1 MRLVRRRSLVRAI
14 TSVGVAAIITL
25 ARSTSSAH
33 TNTTQVT
40 WAVDVAPIV
49 RERCAG
55 CHRANGF
62 GPMPLTTYDEAK
74 RWAATIRDE
83 VLSGRMPPWFA
94 APGFGNFSNDASLT
108 PVEIEMLARWAN
120 GGAPAGPDS
129 VATPSAAAN
138 GARTSAL
145 RVQFSSVNVAGA
157 STERFEL
164 PLDLKGDRWVTGW
177 EFQPGNATVVEHA
190 SIAVAP
196 AGTPLGSWTPLD
208 GAITFPPHVGQRL
221 PHASRLS
228 VDVRYRKTA
237 EPQIDRSSL
246 TLFLGAQS
254 SRELRHRLLACGAE
268 RIDNTISI
276 VAVNPRASAAG
287 ESVEVVAR
295 HRDAAIEPLAVV
307 KRWEPAYPITYR
319 MRAPVRVER
328 GSRLEIRSSAAGCGA
343 VIDYFVTPAS

>member
-14 TSVGVAAIITL
+14 TLVGVAAIITL

-145 RVQFSSVNVAGA
+145 RVQFPSVNVAGA

-190 SIAVAP
+190 SIAVA
-196 AGTPLGSWTPLD
+196 ARVAAFGRRAVQKNS
-208 GAITFPPHVGQRL
+208 GA
-221 PHASRLS
+221 A
-228 VDVRYRKTA
+228 
-237 EPQIDRSSL
+237 DRSKL
-246 TLFLGAQS
+246 AHVV
-254 SRELRHRLLACGAE
+254 SRRAAF
-268 RIDNTISI
+268 T
-276 VAVNPRASAAG
+276 RASPPI
-287 ESVEVVAR
+287 AR
-295 HRDAAIEPLAVV
+295 VRRRANRQYHQHR
-307 KRWEPAYPITYR
+307 RGEPAR
-319 MRAPVRVER
+319 VRGGR
-328 GSRLEIRSSAAGCGA
+328 ISGSRRSS
-343 VIDYFVTPAS
+343 S